1 MRDTSPPLCV
11 RCGTNSRREGWLWV
25 LLRTPGRGWGLCS
38 SLHFSSNQIRPK
50 VDAPCALAALLC
62 MSVAYAEGVRLIIS
76 TNIHR
81 RHLTTSQR
89 AMIASEL
96 AQLGRGQP
104 SESNASKEALL
115 QEEAADQM
123 QVSRASVQRARE
135 VQKIAPDLAAKVKSG
150 EIKVSKA
157 AAMASEPSPPT
168 ATARANGGKAGALTA
183 RKLRR
188 AAVMDAGEYW
198 RRFQRK

>member
-1 MRDTSPPLCV
+1 
-11 RCGTNSRREGWLWV
+11 
-25 LLRTPGRGWGLCS
+25 
-38 SLHFSSNQIRPK
+38 
-50 VDAPCALAALLC
+50 
-62 MSVAYAEGVRLIIS
+62 
-76 TNIHR
+76 
-81 RHLTTSQR
+81 
-89 AMIASEL
+89 
-96 AQLGRGQP
+96 
-104 SESNASKEALL
+104 
-115 QEEAADQM
+115 M